1 MTTIVYGIKNC
12 DSVRNAKSWLIE
24 NNIEFSFHD
33 FRKNGLE
40 EQIAARWI
48 RKVQWDSLLNRRGIT
63 WRGIDQKTKDQIDKV
78 TIVNFLCNHPIVI
91 KRPILEHGE
100 LLLVGFNETNYQ
112 KLFN

>member
-40 EQIAARWI
+40 EQIVARWT

-63 WRGIDQKTKDQIDKV
+63 WRGIDQKIKDQIDKV
-78 TIVNFLCNHPIVI
+78 TIVNFLCSHPIVI